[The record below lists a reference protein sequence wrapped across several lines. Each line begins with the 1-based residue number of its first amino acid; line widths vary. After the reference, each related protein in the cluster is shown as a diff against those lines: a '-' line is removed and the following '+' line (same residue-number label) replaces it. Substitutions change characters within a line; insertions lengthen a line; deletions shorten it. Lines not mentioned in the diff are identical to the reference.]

1 MKTLEDTLREAAG
14 SIRGEAAKMPDRT
27 WHTATRRAPLGVLV
41 AVGAAALVVAV
52 IGIPALLTAGGND
65 DVAGDIATT
74 TGRAEGTDDA
84 ISADPELPEDTRY
97 VVTQDVPG
105 YGEFTLLIS
114 GRVTEVIEGET
125 VVMTCLHVVPP
136 TVGPDRTVIPGGVSM
151 CGPNLSPTTFG
162 IWVYTNC
169 DETNRSG
176 TGVMSILGLD
186 TGVPNTVQLAL
197 DNGETVE
204 VTTDDL
210 AAVLAWD
217 APHTLTGVAISG
229 RSAEEIASA
238 IDLPIDPC
246 G

>member
-14 SIRGEAAKMPDRT
+14 SIRTEAAKMPDRT

-41 AVGAAALVVAV
+41 AVAAAALVVAV
-52 IGIPALLTAGGND
+52 IGIPALLTAGGNR
-65 DVAGDIATT
+65 DVADDIATT
-74 TGRAEGTDDA
+74 TGQAEGTADA
-84 ISADPELPEDTRY
+84 IPANPELPEDARH
-97 VVTQDVPG
+97 VVTQNVPG
-105 YGEFTLLIS
+105 YGEFTLSVS
-114 GRVTEVIEGET
+114 GPVTEVIDGET
-125 VVMTCLHVVPP
+125 VVMTCLHVVAP
-136 TVGPDRTVIPGGVSM
+136 TVGPDRTVGVGGVSV
-151 CGPNLSPTTFG
+151 CGPNLSSTTFG
-162 IWVYTNC
+162 IWVYTHC

-186 TGVPNTVQLAL
+186 TGVPNTVRLAL

-217 APHTLTGVAISG
+217 APHTVTGIAISG
-229 RSAEEIASA
+229 RSAEQIASA
-238 IDLPIDPC
+238 IDLPLGVC

>member
-1 MKTLEDTLREAAG
+1 MKTLDDTLREAAG

-41 AVGAAALVVAV
+41 AVAAAALVVAV
-52 IGIPALLTAGGND
+52 IGIPALLTAGGNG
-65 DVAGDIATT
+65 DVAGDTATT
-74 TGRAEGTDDA
+74 TGQAEGTAGA
-84 ISADPELPEDTRY
+84 IPANPELPEDARH

-105 YGEFTLLIS
+105 YGEFTLSVS
-114 GRVTEVIEGET
+114 GPFTEVIDGET
-125 VVMTCLHVVPP
+125 VVMTCLHVVAP
-136 TVGPDRTVIPGGVSM
+136 TGRVGGVSV
-151 CGPNLSPTTFG
+151 CGPDLSSTTFG
-162 IWVYTNC
+162 IWVYTQC

-186 TGVPNTVQLAL
+186 TGVPNTVRLAL

-210 AAVLAWD
+210 AAVLAWE
-217 APHTLTGVAISG
+217 APHTVTGIAISG
-229 RSAEEIASA
+229 RSAEQIASA
-238 IDLPIDPC
+238 IDLPLDVC